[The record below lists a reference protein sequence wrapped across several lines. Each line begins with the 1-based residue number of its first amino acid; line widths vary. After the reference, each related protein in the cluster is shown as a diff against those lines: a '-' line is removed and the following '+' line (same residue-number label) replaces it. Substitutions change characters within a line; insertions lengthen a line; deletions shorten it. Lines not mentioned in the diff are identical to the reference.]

1 MIGVAIIGAGIGREH
16 LAGYRALP
24 DQFAVRWLIDL
35 DTARAAEVALGDP
48 SIAIAADIAT
58 ALADP
63 GVDLVDV
70 CLPPHLHV
78 PVAVQALQAGRH
90 VVLEKPIAPSLAECD
105 ILEQAAQAAGRQVF
119 PVFQYRYGPATAA
132 LDALIAAG
140 LAGQPQVA
148 ALETHWNRGAD
159 YYAVPWRGTWAGER
173 GGAVLGH
180 AIHNHDLLCRY
191 FGAPAAVS
199 ATLATRVNPIETED
213 CAAIA
218 IRFANGA
225 LASSSVTLG
234 AAGDQTRL
242 RFVFSQMTATSGD
255 LPYAPAMGQWH
266 FVARDP
272 AGQPAIDAVLAQV
285 AAPHAGFAG
294 YFAAIA
300 RALATAPG
308 DEVTL
313 LEGRRSIE
321 LVTAIYA
328 AARSGKE
335 VALPLTVGS
344 ELYAS
349 WLPPQRSVRQAA
361 QSGDLDAPW
370 RKVYCD

>member
-35 DTARAAEVALGDP
+35 DTARATEVAGGDP
-48 SIAIAADIAT
+48 TIAIAAHIAT

-63 GVDLVDV
+63 AVDLVDV

-90 VVLEKPIAPSLAECD
+90 VVLEKPIAPSLADCD
-105 ILEQAAQAAGRQVF
+105 TLEAAAKAAGRQVF

-199 ATLATRVNPIETED
+199 ASLATRINPIETED

-225 LASSSVTLG
+225 LATSSVTLG

-242 RFVFSQMTATSGD
+242 RFVFAGLTATSGD
-255 LPYAPAMGQWH
+255 LPYAPAMGEWR

-272 AGQPAIDAVLAQV
+272 GSQDEVDAIVAKADAQY
-285 AAPHAGFAG
+285 AGFVG
-294 YFAAIA
+294 YFAAISD
-300 RALATAPG
+300 ALGAAPG
-308 DEVTL
+308 REVTL
-313 LEGRRSIE
+313 LDGRRSIE
-321 LVTAIYA
+321 LVSAIYA

-335 VALPLTVGS
+335 VALPLTFGS
-344 ELYAS
+344 EFYAS
-349 WLPPQRSVRQAA
+349 WLPENDR
-361 QSGDLDAPW
+361 
-370 RKVYCD
+370 

>member
-35 DTARAAEVALGDP
+35 DRARATEVAGGDP
-48 SIAIAADIAT
+48 AISISTDIAA

-105 ILEQAAQAAGRQVF
+105 LLEAAAQAAGRQVF

-148 ALETHWNRGAD
+148 SLETHWNRGPD

-225 LASSSVTLG
+225 LATSSVTLG

-242 RFVFSQMTATSGD
+242 RFVFSGLTATSGD
-255 LPYAPAMGQWH
+255 LPYAPAMGHWD

-272 AGQPAIDAVLAQV
+272 TRQPEIDAILARPRG
-285 AAPHAGFAG
+285 AKAGFVG

-300 RALATAPG
+300 AALASSPG
-308 DEVTL
+308 QEVTL
-313 LEGRRSIE
+313 MDGRRSIE

-328 AARSGKE
+328 AARGGKE
-335 VALPLTVGS
+335 VALPLTFGS
-344 ELYAS
+344 DFYAS
-349 WLPPQRSVRQAA
+349 WLPEQDR
-361 QSGDLDAPW
+361 
-370 RKVYCD
+370 

>member
-16 LAGYRALP
+16 LAGYRALA

-35 DTARAAEVALGDP
+35 DTARAAEVTLGDP
-48 SIAIAADIAT
+48 SIAIAADIAM

-90 VVLEKPIAPSLAECD
+90 VVLEKPIAPSLGECD
-105 ILEQAAQAAGRQVF
+105 ILEQAAQAAGWQVF

-148 ALETHWNRGAD
+148 ALETHCNRGPD

-199 ATLATRVNPIETED
+199 AALATRVNPIETED

-242 RFVFSQMTATSGD
+242 RFVFSKMTATSGE

-285 AAPHAGFAG
+285 AALHAGFAG

-300 RALATAPG
+300 RALAAAPG

-313 LEGRRSIE
+313 LDGRRSIE

-328 AARSGKE
+328 AARSGTE

-349 WLPPQRSVRQAA
+349 WLPPKDR
-361 QSGDLDAPW
+361 
-370 RKVYCD
+370 

>member
-35 DTARAAEVALGDP
+35 DTARAAEVAVGDP
-48 SIAIAADIAT
+48 RIAIAADIAA

-63 GVDLVDV
+63 QVDLVDV

-78 PVAVQALQAGRH
+78 PVSVQALQAGRH

-105 ILEQAAQAAGRQVF
+105 LLEAAAKDAGRQVF

-140 LAGQPQVA
+140 LAGAPQVA

-199 ATLATRVNPIETED
+199 ASLATRINPIETED

-225 LASSSVTLG
+225 LATSSVTLG

-242 RFVFSQMTATSGD
+242 RFVFSGLTATSGD
-255 LPYAPAMGQWH
+255 LPYAPAMGQWR

-272 AGQPAIDAVLAQV
+272 ARQGAIDAILAGLDPQ
-285 AAPHAGFAG
+285 APAGFAG

-300 RALATAPG
+300 QALASRPG
-308 DEVTL
+308 SEVTL
-313 LEGRRSIE
+313 LDGRRSIE

-328 AARSGKE
+328 AARCGKE
-335 VALPLTVGS
+335 VALPLTFGS
-344 ELYAS
+344 DFYAS
-349 WLPPQRSVRQAA
+349 WLPEQDR
-361 QSGDLDAPW
+361 
-370 RKVYCD
+370 